1 METSVDGCK
10 AAHSARVTAN
20 LEGEEAVINTGAESM
35 APLDEEFPLL

>member
-20 LEGEEAVINTGAESM
+20 LEGEEAVIILVLSQ
-35 APLDEEFPLL
+35 